1 MKKKSNLDILM
12 IMFGFTFFSG
22 SMLIGQKLSSGVE
35 FSDFLVCILI
45 GGTILGI
52 FGGILGYIGAKT
64 GNNMKELSHKSFG
77 KKGSYLPSL
86 LVGITQI
93 GWYGVG
99 ISMFAVPVA
108 NLIFPNNIFALYSLI
123 ILFGV
128 FMTISTYIGIDS
140 ITKVSYL
147 AVIVILLFGFISI
160 IYAFNRQPIDI
171 LSAFGNGD
179 KISILIGLQM
189 VIGSYISGA
198 ITTPNFSRYGENPK
212 CIAGICCCAFL
223 LGNGLMIIFGASSN
237 ILVGGSDIF
246 NIFTYFGFETI
257 GVIVLGL
264 NIWSSCDN
272 GLYSAGLEFENILK
286 IDHKKIILFAG
297 LSSTIFSYYL
307 YNNFIDFLSIMN
319 YTLPPIGV
327 VLIINY
333 ISKKDYSGKNINLIN
348 CIAVIIGGISAYFF
362 KFGISSINAIIV
374 TSLITIVGN
383 YINNK
388 IMINKGGSSSYENK

>member
-1 MKKKSNLDILM
+1 MEEYWDIL
-12 IMFGFTFFSG
+12 
-22 SMLIGQKLSSGVE
+22 GQKL
-35 FSDFLVCILI
+35 
-45 GGTILGI
+45 
-52 FGGILGYIGAKT
+52 
-64 GNNMKELSHKSFG
+64 
-77 KKGSYLPSL
+77 
-86 LVGITQI
+86 
-93 GWYGVG
+93 
-99 ISMFAVPVA
+99 VA

-171 LSAFGNGD
+171 ISAFGNGD

-198 ITTPNFSRYGENPK
+198 ITTPNFSKYGENPK
-212 CIAGICCCAFL
+212 FIAVICFCAFL

-272 GLYSAGLEFENILK
+272 RLYSAGLEFENILK

-333 ISKKDYSGKNINLIN
+333 I
-348 CIAVIIGGISAYFF
+348 IGGISAYFL

-388 IMINKGGSSSYENK
+388 IMINKGGSSYENK

>member
-1 MKKKSNLDILM
+1 MKKKSNLDVLM

-22 SMLIGQKLSSGVE
+22 SMLIGQKLSFGVE

-99 ISMFAVPVA
+99 ISMFAGPVA

-198 ITTPNFSRYGENPK
+198 ITTPNFSKYGENPK
-212 CIAGICCCAFL
+212 FIAIICFCAFL

-246 NIFTYFGFETI
+246 NIFTYFGFEAI

-333 ISKKDYSGKNINLIN
+333 ISKKDYSSKNINLIN
-348 CIAVIIGGISAYFF
+348 CIAVIIGGISAYFL

-388 IMINKGGSSSYENK
+388 IMINKGGSSYENK

>member
-108 NLIFPNNIFALYSLI
+108 NLIFP
-123 ILFGV
+123 
-128 FMTISTYIGIDS
+128 
-140 ITKVSYL
+140 
-147 AVIVILLFGFISI
+147 
-160 IYAFNRQPIDI
+160 
-171 LSAFGNGD
+171 
-179 KISILIGLQM
+179 
-189 VIGSYISGA
+189 
-198 ITTPNFSRYGENPK
+198 
-212 CIAGICCCAFL
+212 
-223 LGNGLMIIFGASSN
+223 
-237 ILVGGSDIF
+237 
-246 NIFTYFGFETI
+246 
-257 GVIVLGL
+257 
-264 NIWSSCDN
+264 
-272 GLYSAGLEFENILK
+272 
-286 IDHKKIILFAG
+286 
-297 LSSTIFSYYL
+297 
-307 YNNFIDFLSIMN
+307 
-319 YTLPPIGV
+319 
-327 VLIINY
+327 
-333 ISKKDYSGKNINLIN
+333 IN
-348 CIAVIIGGISAYFF
+348 CIAVIIGGISAYFL

-388 IMINKGGSSSYENK
+388 IMINKGGSSYENK

>member
-22 SMLIGQKLSSGVE
+22 SMFIGQKLSSGI
-35 FSDFLVCILI
+35 DFLEFIVCILI

-52 FGGILGYIGAKT
+52 FGGMLGYIGAKT
-64 GNNMKELSHKSFG
+64 GKNMKELSHMSFG

-108 NLIFPNNIFALYSLI
+108 NLIFPNNMFALYSLI

-128 FMTISTYIGIDS
+128 FMTISTFIGIES

-147 AVIVILLFGFISI
+147 AVIFILLFGFISI

-171 LSAFGNGD
+171 INAFGNGD
-179 KISILIGLQM
+179 KISIIVGLEM

-198 ITTPNFSRYGENPK
+198 ITTPNFSKYGK
-212 CIAGICCCAFL
+212 DSKFIAIICFCAFL

-246 NIFTYFGFETI
+246 NIFTYFGFGLI
-257 GVIVLGL
+257 GIIVLGL

-272 GLYSAGLEFENILK
+272 GLYSAGLEFENIFK
-286 IDHKKIILFAG
+286 ISHKKIILFSG
-297 LSSTIFSYYL
+297 LASTIFSYYL
-307 YNNFIDFLSIMN
+307 YNNFVDFLSIMN
-319 YTLPPIGV
+319 YALPPIGV

-333 ISKKDYSGKNINLIN
+333 IAKRDYSSKKINFIN
-348 CIAVIIGGISAYFF
+348 CMAVIIGGISAYFL
-362 KFGISSINAIIV
+362 KFGISSINAMIV
-374 TSLITIVGN
+374 TSLISIVGN
-383 YINNK
+383 YINNR
-388 IMINKGGSSSYENK
+388 

>member
-1 MKKKSNLDILM
+1 MKKKSNIDILM

-22 SMLIGQKLSSGVE
+22 SMLIGQKLSSGVK

-45 GGTILGI
+45 GGTLLGI

-64 GNNMKELSHKSFG
+64 GKNMKELSHMAFG
-77 KKGSYLPSL
+77 RKGSYLPSL

-108 NLIFPNNIFALYSLI
+108 NLIFPNNMFVLYSLI

-128 FMTISTYIGIDS
+128 FMTISTFIGIES

-160 IYAFNRQPIDI
+160 FYALNKQSKDI
-171 LSAFGNGD
+171 INAFGNGD
-179 KISILIGLQM
+179 KINILIGLQM

-198 ITTPNFSRYGENPK
+198 ITTPNFSKYGKNPK
-212 CIAGICCCAFL
+212 FIAIICFCAFL

-246 NIFTYFGFETI
+246 NIFTYFGFEVI
-257 GVIVLGL
+257 GIIVLGL

-272 GLYSAGLEFENILK
+272 GLYSAGLEFENIFK
-286 IDHKKIILFAG
+286 IDHKKIILITG
-297 LSSTIFSYYL
+297 LASTIFSYYL
-307 YNNFIDFLSIMN
+307 YNNFVDFLSIMN
-319 YTLPPIGV
+319 YALPPIGV

-333 ISKKDYSGKNINLIN
+333 ITKKDYSSSNINLIN
-348 CIAVIIGGISAYFF
+348 CIAVIIGGITAYFL
-362 KFGISSINAIIV
+362 KFGVSSINAIIV

-383 YINNK
+383 CINNK
-388 IMINKGGSSSYENK
+388 RINKGGNSSYENK

>member
-35 FSDFLVCILI
+35 FLDFLVCILI

-108 NLIFPNNIFALYSLI
+108 NLIFPNNIFALYSL
-123 ILFGV
+123 
-128 FMTISTYIGIDS
+128 
-140 ITKVSYL
+140 
-147 AVIVILLFGFISI
+147 
-160 IYAFNRQPIDI
+160 
-171 LSAFGNGD
+171 
-179 KISILIGLQM
+179 
-189 VIGSYISGA
+189 
-198 ITTPNFSRYGENPK
+198 
-212 CIAGICCCAFL
+212 
-223 LGNGLMIIFGASSN
+223 
-237 ILVGGSDIF
+237 
-246 NIFTYFGFETI
+246 
-257 GVIVLGL
+257 
-264 NIWSSCDN
+264 
-272 GLYSAGLEFENILK
+272 LK
-286 IDHKKIILFAG
+286 IDHKKIILFTG

-319 YTLPPIGV
+319 YALPPIGV

-333 ISKKDYSGKNINLIN
+333 IAKKDYSSKNINFIN
-348 CIAVIIGGISAYFF
+348 CIAVIIGGISAYFL

-388 IMINKGGSSSYENK
+388 IIINKGGNSS

>member
-35 FSDFLVCILI
+35 FLDFLVCILI

-108 NLIFPNNIFALYSLI
+108 NLIFPNNIFALYSL
-123 ILFGV
+123 
-128 FMTISTYIGIDS
+128 
-140 ITKVSYL
+140 
-147 AVIVILLFGFISI
+147 
-160 IYAFNRQPIDI
+160 
-171 LSAFGNGD
+171 
-179 KISILIGLQM
+179 
-189 VIGSYISGA
+189 
-198 ITTPNFSRYGENPK
+198 
-212 CIAGICCCAFL
+212 
-223 LGNGLMIIFGASSN
+223 
-237 ILVGGSDIF
+237 
-246 NIFTYFGFETI
+246 
-257 GVIVLGL
+257 
-264 NIWSSCDN
+264 
-272 GLYSAGLEFENILK
+272 LK
-286 IDHKKIILFAG
+286 IDHKKIILFTG

-319 YTLPPIGV
+319 YALPPIGV

-333 ISKKDYSGKNINLIN
+333 IAKKDYSSKNINFIN
-348 CIAVIIGGISAYFF
+348 CIAVIIGGISAYFL

-388 IMINKGGSSSYENK
+388 IIINKGGNSSYENK

>member
-1 MKKKSNLDILM
+1 
-12 IMFGFTFFSG
+12 
-22 SMLIGQKLSSGVE
+22 
-35 FSDFLVCILI
+35 
-45 GGTILGI
+45 
-52 FGGILGYIGAKT
+52 
-64 GNNMKELSHKSFG
+64 
-77 KKGSYLPSL
+77 
-86 LVGITQI
+86 
-93 GWYGVG
+93 
-99 ISMFAVPVA
+99 MFAVPVA
-108 NLIFPNNIFALYSLI
+108 NLIFPNKIFALYSLI

-198 ITTPNFSRYGENPK
+198 ITTPNFSKYGENPK
-212 CIAGICCCAFL
+212 FIAIICFCAFL

-246 NIFTYFGFETI
+246 NIFTYFGFEAI

-333 ISKKDYSGKNINLIN
+333 ISKKDYSSKNINLIN

-388 IMINKGGSSSYENK
+388 IMRNKGGSSYENK

>member
-22 SMLIGQKLSSGVE
+22 SMLIGQKMSLGME
-35 FSDFLVCILI
+35 FSNFLVCILI
-45 GGTILGI
+45 GGVILGI

-64 GNNMKELSHKSFG
+64 GKDMKELSHMSFG
-77 KKGSYLPSL
+77 KNGSYLPSL

-108 NLIFPNNIFALYSLI
+108 NLIFPNNMFALYSLI
-123 ILFGV
+123 ALFGV
-128 FMTISTYIGIDS
+128 FMTISTFIGIES

-147 AVIVILLFGFISI
+147 AVTIILLFGCISI
-160 IYAFNRQPIDI
+160 IYAFNRQSIDI
-171 LSAFGNGD
+171 ITSFGKGD
-179 KISILIGLQM
+179 KISILVGLEM

-198 ITTPNFSRYGENPK
+198 ITTPNFSKYGKNPK
-212 CIAGICCCAFL
+212 FIAIICFCAFL

-246 NIFTYFGFETI
+246 NIFTYFGFEI
-257 GVIVLGL
+257 LGIVVLGL

-272 GLYSAGLEFENILK
+272 GLYSAGLEFENIFK
-286 IDHKKIILFAG
+286 VSHKKIILFSGFA
-297 LSSTIFSYYL
+297 STIFSYYL
-307 YNNFIDFLSIMN
+307 YNNFVDFLSIMN
-319 YTLPPIGV
+319 YLLPPIEV

-333 ISKKDYSGKNINLIN
+333 VTKNDYSNKNINFIN
-348 CIAVIIGGISAYFF
+348 CMAVIIGGISAYFL

-374 TSLITIVGN
+374 TSFITIAGS

-388 IMINKGGSSSYENK
+388 IRNKGGSENYENK

>member
-1 MKKKSNLDILM
+1 MEKKSNLDILM

-22 SMLIGQKLSSGVE
+22 SMLIGQKLSLGVE
-35 FSDFLVCILI
+35 FSDFIVCILI

-52 FGGILGYIGAKT
+52 FGGLLGYIGAKT
-64 GNNMKELSHKSFG
+64 GKNMKELSHMAFG
-77 KKGSYLPSL
+77 RKGSYLPSL

-123 ILFGV
+123 ILFGA
-128 FMTISTYIGIDS
+128 FMTISTYIGIES

-160 IYAFNRQPIDI
+160 FYALNKQSIEI
-171 LSAFGNGD
+171 INAFGNGD
-179 KISILIGLQM
+179 KINILIGLQM

-198 ITTPNFSRYGENPK
+198 ITTPNFSKYGKNPNF
-212 CIAGICCCAFL
+212 IAIICFCAFL
-223 LGNGLMIIFGASSN
+223 LGNGLMIIFGAASN

-246 NIFTYFGFETI
+246 NIFTYFGLEVI
-257 GVIVLGL
+257 GIIVLGL

-272 GLYSAGLEFENILK
+272 GLYSAGLEFENIFK
-286 IDHKKIILFAG
+286 IDHKKIILFTG
-297 LSSTIFSYYL
+297 LASTIFSYYL
-307 YNNFIDFLSIMN
+307 YNNFVNFLSIMN
-319 YTLPPIGV
+319 YALPPIGV

-333 ISKKDYSGKNINLIN
+333 ITKKDYSISNINFIN
-348 CIAVIIGGISAYFF
+348 CIAIIIGGITAYFL
-362 KFGISSINAIIV
+362 KFGISSINAIVV

-383 YINNK
+383 CINNK
-388 IMINKGGSSSYENK
+388 RINKGGNSSYENK

>member
-1 MKKKSNLDILM
+1 
-12 IMFGFTFFSG
+12 
-22 SMLIGQKLSSGVE
+22 
-35 FSDFLVCILI
+35 
-45 GGTILGI
+45 
-52 FGGILGYIGAKT
+52 
-64 GNNMKELSHKSFG
+64 MKELSHKSFG

-198 ITTPNFSRYGENPK
+198 ITTPNFSKYGENPK
-212 CIAGICCCAFL
+212 FIAIICFCAFL

-246 NIFTYFGFETI
+246 NIFTYFGFEAI
-257 GVIVLGL
+257 GVIVLVL

-297 LSSTIFSYYL
+297 LSSTIF
-307 YNNFIDFLSIMN
+307 
-319 YTLPPIGV
+319 
-327 VLIINY
+327 
-333 ISKKDYSGKNINLIN
+333 
-348 CIAVIIGGISAYFF
+348 
-362 KFGISSINAIIV
+362 
-374 TSLITIVGN
+374 
-383 YINNK
+383 
-388 IMINKGGSSSYENK
+388 

>member
-64 GNNMKELSHKSFG
+64 GNSMKELSHKSFG

-147 AVIVILLFGFISI
+147 AAIVILLFGFISI

-179 KISILIGLQM
+179 KISLLIGLQM

-198 ITTPNFSRYGENPK
+198 ITTPNFSKYGENPK
-212 CIAGICCCAFL
+212 FIAIICFCAFL

-246 NIFTYFGFETI
+246 NIFTYFIYFFYLFFSHYTTLI
-257 GVIVLGL
+257 DWNWILAFLYIKNVIC
-264 NIWSSCDN
+264 NAYYNSN
-272 GLYSAGLEFENILK
+272 
-286 IDHKKIILFAG
+286 KKCN
-297 LSSTIFSYYL
+297 TCYYFICF
-307 YNNFIDFLSIMN
+307 YYHFNFIIKNFFYN
-319 YTLPPIGV
+319 H
-327 VLIINY
+327 IIY
-333 ISKKDYSGKNINLIN
+333 I
-348 CIAVIIGGISAYFF
+348 V
-362 KFGISSINAIIV
+362 
-374 TSLITIVGN
+374 
-383 YINNK
+383 
-388 IMINKGGSSSYENK
+388 

>member
-1 MKKKSNLDILM
+1 MKKKSNIDILM

-22 SMLIGQKLSSGVE
+22 SMLIGQKLSSGVK

-45 GGTILGI
+45 GGTLLGI

-64 GNNMKELSHKSFG
+64 GKNMKELSHMAFG
-77 KKGSYLPSL
+77 RKGSYLPSL

-108 NLIFPNNIFALYSLI
+108 NLIFPNNMFALYSLI

-128 FMTISTYIGIDS
+128 FMTISTFIGIES

-160 IYAFNRQPIDI
+160 FYALNKQSIDI
-171 LSAFGNGD
+171 INALGNGD
-179 KISILIGLQM
+179 KINILIGLQM

-198 ITTPNFSRYGENPK
+198 ITTPNFSKYGKNSK
-212 CIAGICCCAFL
+212 FIAIICFCAFL

-246 NIFTYFGFETI
+246 NIFTYFGFEVI
-257 GVIVLGL
+257 GIIVLGL

-272 GLYSAGLEFENILK
+272 GLYSAGLEFENIFK
-286 IDHKKIILFAG
+286 IDHKKIILITG
-297 LSSTIFSYYL
+297 LASTIFSYYL
-307 YNNFIDFLSIMN
+307 YNNFVDFLSIMN
-319 YTLPPIGV
+319 YALPPIGV

-333 ISKKDYSGKNINLIN
+333 ITKKDYSSSNINLIN
-348 CIAVIIGGISAYFF
+348 CIAVIIGGITAYFL
-362 KFGISSINAIIV
+362 KFGVSSINAIIV

-383 YINNK
+383 CINNK
-388 IMINKGGSSSYENK
+388 RINKGGNSSYENK

>member
-22 SMLIGQKLSSGVE
+22 SMLIGQQLSSGVN
-35 FSDFLVCILI
+35 FGDFLVCIVI
-45 GGTILGI
+45 GGAILGT

-64 GNNMKELSHKSFG
+64 DKNMKELSCRSFG
-77 KKGSYLPSL
+77 RKGSYLPSL

-108 NLIFPNNIFALYSLI
+108 NLIFPNNMFALYFLI
-123 ILFGV
+123 MLFGI
-128 FMTISTYIGIDS
+128 FMTISTFIGIES

-147 AVIVILLFGFISI
+147 AVIVILLFGFVSI
-160 IYAFNRQPIDI
+160 FYAFNKQPIDI
-171 LSAFGNGD
+171 INAFGNGN
-179 KISILIGLQM
+179 KINIIIGLQM

-198 ITTPNFSRYGENPK
+198 ITTPNFSKYGRNPK
-212 CIAGICCCAFL
+212 IIAIICFCAFL

-246 NIFTYFGFETI
+246 NIFTYFGFEII
-257 GVIVLGL
+257 GIIVLGL

-272 GLYSAGLEFENILK
+272 GLYSAGLEFENIFK
-286 IDHKKIILFAG
+286 IDHKKIILFTGIA
-297 LSSTIFSYYL
+297 STLFSYYL
-307 YNNFIDFLSIMN
+307 YNNFVNFLSIMN

-333 ISKKDYSGKNINLIN
+333 ISKKDYSSNNINIIN
-348 CIAVIIGGISAYFF
+348 CIAIIAGGITAYFF
-362 KFGISSINAIIV
+362 KIRNIFNKC
-374 TSLITIVGN
+374 
-383 YINNK
+383 NN
-388 IMINKGGSSSYENK
+388 SYNIDNNSWKLY

>member
-1 MKKKSNLDILM
+1 
-12 IMFGFTFFSG
+12 
-22 SMLIGQKLSSGVE
+22 
-35 FSDFLVCILI
+35 
-45 GGTILGI
+45 
-52 FGGILGYIGAKT
+52 
-64 GNNMKELSHKSFG
+64 
-77 KKGSYLPSL
+77 
-86 LVGITQI
+86 
-93 GWYGVG
+93 
-99 ISMFAVPVA
+99 MFAVPVA

-147 AVIVILLFGFISI
+147 AAIVILLFGFISI

-179 KISILIGLQM
+179 KISLLIGLQM

-198 ITTPNFSRYGENPK
+198 ITTPNFSKYGENPK
-212 CIAGICCCAFL
+212 FIAIICFCAFL

-246 NIFTYFGFETI
+246 NIFTYFGFEAI
-257 GVIVLGL
+257 GVIVLVL

-297 LSSTIFSYYL
+297 LSSTIF
-307 YNNFIDFLSIMN
+307 
-319 YTLPPIGV
+319 
-327 VLIINY
+327 
-333 ISKKDYSGKNINLIN
+333 
-348 CIAVIIGGISAYFF
+348 
-362 KFGISSINAIIV
+362 
-374 TSLITIVGN
+374 
-383 YINNK
+383 
-388 IMINKGGSSSYENK
+388 

>member
-1 MKKKSNLDILM
+1 MKKKSNIDILM

-22 SMLIGQKLSSGVE
+22 SMLIGQKLSSGVNI
-35 FSDFLVCILI
+35 SDFLFCILI
-45 GGTILGI
+45 GGAILGI
-52 FGGILGYIGAKT
+52 FGGMLGYIGAKT
-64 GNNMKELSHKSFG
+64 GKNMKDLSHMSFG

-108 NLIFPNNIFALYSLI
+108 NLIFPNNIIALYSLI
-123 ILFGV
+123 VLFGA
-128 FMTISTYIGIDS
+128 FMTISTFIGIKS
-140 ITKVSYL
+140 IIKISYI
-147 AVIVILLFGFISI
+147 AVIIILLFGITSI
-160 IYAFNRQPIDI
+160 IYAANRQPIDI
-171 LSAFGNGD
+171 INSFGNGD
-179 KISILIGLQM
+179 KINILMGLQM

-198 ITTPNFSRYGENPK
+198 ITTPNFSRYGRNPK
-212 CIAGICCCAFL
+212 FIAIICFCAFL
-223 LGNGLMIIFGASSN
+223 LGNGLMIIFGATSN
-237 ILVGGSDIF
+237 VLVGGNDIF
-246 NIFTYFGFETI
+246 NIFTYFGFEVI
-257 GVIVLGL
+257 GIIVLGL

-297 LSSTIFSYYL
+297 LASTIFSYYL

-319 YTLPPIGV
+319 YALPPIGV

-333 ISKKDYSGKNINLIN
+333 FMKKDYSTNNINVIN
-348 CIAVIIGGISAYFF
+348 CIAVIVGGISAYFL

-383 YINNK
+383 CINNK
-388 IMINKGGSSSYENK
+388 IINKGGNSSYENK

>member
-22 SMLIGQKLSSGVE
+22 SMLIGQQLSTGVK
-35 FSDFLVCILI
+35 FLDFLVCILV
-45 GGTILGI
+45 GGAILGI
-52 FGGILGYIGAKT
+52 FGGMLGYIGAKT
-64 GNNMKELSHKSFG
+64 GNNVKELSHMSFG

-108 NLIFPNNIFALYSLI
+108 NLIFPNNIFVLYSLI
-123 ILFGV
+123 LLFGA
-128 FMTISTYIGIDS
+128 FMTISTYIGIES

-147 AVIVILLFGFISI
+147 AVIIILIFGFISI

-171 LSAFGNGD
+171 INAFGNGD
-179 KISILIGLQM
+179 KINVLIGLQM

-198 ITTPNFSRYGENPK
+198 ITTPNFSKYGKNPK
-212 CIAGICCCAFL
+212 FIAIICFAAFL
-223 LGNGLMIIFGASSN
+223 LGNGLMIIFGAASN

-246 NIFTYFGFETI
+246 NIFTYFGFKVI
-257 GVIVLGL
+257 GIIVLGL

-272 GLYSAGLEFENILK
+272 GLYSAGLEFENIFK
-286 IDHKKIILFAG
+286 CNYKKIILFTG
-297 LSSTIFSYYL
+297 FLSTIFSYYL

-319 YTLPPIGV
+319 YALPPIGV

-333 ISKKDYSGKNINLIN
+333 ITKKDYSDMNINVIN
-348 CIAVIIGGISAYFF
+348 CIAVIAGGISAYFLSI
-362 KFGISSINAIIV
+362 GVSSINAIVI

-388 IMINKGGSSSYENK
+388 IINKGGNSSYENK

>member
-22 SMLIGQKLSSGVE
+22 SMLIGQKMSLGME
-35 FSDFLVCILI
+35 FSNFLVCILI
-45 GGTILGI
+45 GGVILGI

-64 GNNMKELSHKSFG
+64 GKDMKELSHMYFG
-77 KKGSYLPSL
+77 KNGSYLPSL

-108 NLIFPNNIFALYSLI
+108 NIIFPNNMFVLYSLI
-123 ILFGV
+123 ALFGV
-128 FMTISTYIGIDS
+128 FMTISTFIGIDS

-147 AVIVILLFGFISI
+147 AVTIILLFGCISI
-160 IYAFNRQPIDI
+160 IYAFNRQSIDI
-171 LSAFGNGD
+171 ITSFGKGD
-179 KISILIGLQM
+179 KINILVGLEM

-198 ITTPNFSRYGENPK
+198 ITTPNFSKYGKNPK
-212 CIAGICCCAFL
+212 FIAIICFCAFL

-246 NIFTYFGFETI
+246 NIFTYFGFEI
-257 GVIVLGL
+257 LGIVVLGL

-272 GLYSAGLEFENILK
+272 GLYSAGLEFENIFK
-286 IDHKKIILFAG
+286 VSHKKIILFSGFA
-297 LSSTIFSYYL
+297 STIFSYYL
-307 YNNFIDFLSIMN
+307 YNNFVDFLSIMN
-319 YTLPPIGV
+319 YLLPPIGV

-333 ISKKDYSGKNINLIN
+333 VTKNDYSNKNINFIN
-348 CIAVIIGGISAYFF
+348 CMAVIIGGISAYFL

-374 TSLITIVGN
+374 TSFITIAGSC
-383 YINNK
+383 INNK
-388 IMINKGGSSSYENK
+388 IRNKGGSENYENK

>member
-1 MKKKSNLDILM
+1 MW
-12 IMFGFTFFSG
+12 
-22 SMLIGQKLSSGVE
+22 
-35 FSDFLVCILI
+35 
-45 GGTILGI
+45 
-52 FGGILGYIGAKT
+52 
-64 GNNMKELSHKSFG
+64 
-77 KKGSYLPSL
+77 KKGSYLSSL

-108 NLIFPNNIFALYSLI
+108 NLIFPNKIFALYSLI

-198 ITTPNFSRYGENPK
+198 ITTPNFSKYGENPK
-212 CIAGICCCAFL
+212 FIAIICFCAFL

-246 NIFTYFGFETI
+246 NIFTYFGFEAI

-333 ISKKDYSGKNINLIN
+333 ISKKDYSSKNINLIN

-388 IMINKGGSSSYENK
+388 IMRNKGGSSYENK